1 MRIVL
6 AISTLGPGGAER
18 VISLL
23 ANELALRGHAVTL
36 LTFEGSG
43 DPFFPVDEAVSL
55 RRLALAPPPAGPRG
69 KVVGNLQRIAAMRG
83 LVASVRPDVVLS
95 FITETNVIAILACLG
110 LRVPV
115 VVSERVD
122 PREHGVARSW
132 ALLRRLV
139 YPLAHTLVVQ
149 TTGIASWA
157 RSVWNRR
164 PPIVVIPNPVAV
176 RACPVPPACAPLK
189 PYLLAVGRLTPQKGM
204 DVLVDAFARVAAEI
218 EDVELWIAGSGP
230 DEASL
235 RRLALDLGVAG
246 RVRFLG
252 HVKNVHELM
261 FHARVFVL
269 ASRYEG
275 FPNVLL
281 EALAAGAASIAT
293 DCPTGPR
300 EILDDGK
307 AGLLVRPGDAAD
319 LAHAV
324 RRLLGDPALI
334 ERLRELGPNVAG
346 RFSVAAVTDR
356 WERLLREAGRG

>member
-1 MRIVL
+1 
-6 AISTLGPGGAER
+6 
-18 VISLL
+18 
-23 ANELALRGHAVTL
+23 
-36 LTFEGSG
+36 
-43 DPFFPVDEAVSL
+43 
-55 RRLALAPPPAGPRG
+55 
-69 KVVGNLQRIAAMRG
+69 
-83 LVASVRPDVVLS
+83 
-95 FITETNVIAILACLG
+95 
-110 LRVPV
+110 
-115 VVSERVD
+115 
-122 PREHGVARSW
+122 
-132 ALLRRLV
+132 
-139 YPLAHTLVVQ
+139 
-149 TTGIASWA
+149 
-157 RSVWNRR
+157 
-164 PPIVVIPNPVAV
+164 VAV